1 MKIEKIKKM
10 SNGKYQ
16 LILDNKEVIT
26 TYDEII
32 INNMLFNG
40 KELNNALLSE
50 ISLKNNYYDL
60 YNKIIKMISTKWRSI
75 YEIKEFLKKN
85 NFEDSD
91 SIINDL
97 KAKGLLND
105 LRYAKSYA
113 SDQINLTKVGPYKI
127 KSNLE
132 KLKIDKEIIEEV
144 MATLNDDLIHENLVN
159 IVLKKNRLNNHYSLF
174 QLKTKLKLELTNM
187 GYETND
193 INDVLNKYLT
203 VDDNIAKKEY
213 EKLKKKYEKKYQ
225 GKELEFKLKQ
235 AMYQKGFS
243 ISE

>member
-1 MKIEKIKKM
+1 MKIEKIKKL

-60 YNKIIKMISTKWRSI
+60 YNKIIKMISIKWRSI

-113 SDQINLTKVGPYKI
+113 SDQINLAKV
-127 KSNLE
+127 
-132 KLKIDKEIIEEV
+132 IEEV

-159 IVLKKNRLNNHYSLF
+159 IVLKKSRLNNHYSLF

>member
-1 MKIEKIKKM
+1 M
-10 SNGKYQ
+10 
-16 LILDNKEVIT
+16 
-26 TYDEII
+26 
-32 INNMLFNG
+32 
-40 KELNNALLSE
+40 
-50 ISLKNNYYDL
+50 
-60 YNKIIKMISTKWRSI
+60 
-75 YEIKEFLKKN
+75 
-85 NFEDSD
+85 
-91 SIINDL
+91 
-97 KAKGLLND
+97 
-105 LRYAKSYA
+105 
-113 SDQINLTKVGPYKI
+113 
-127 KSNLE
+127 E

-159 IVLKKNRLNNHYSLF
+159 IVLKKSRLNNHYSLF

-213 EKLKKKYEKKYQ
+213 EKIKKKYEKKYQ